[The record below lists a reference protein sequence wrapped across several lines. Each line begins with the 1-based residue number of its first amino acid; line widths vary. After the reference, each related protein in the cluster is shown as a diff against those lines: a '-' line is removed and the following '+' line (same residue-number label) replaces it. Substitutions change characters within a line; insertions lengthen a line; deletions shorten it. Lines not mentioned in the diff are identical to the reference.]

1 MTLITNFPLRQKV
14 VILLT
19 VSVGVFILIAYNL
32 SLVSQEILNL
42 IIFSYGLAV
51 PMILLSFDTLVD
63 LDKKN
68 VFVIW
73 VAISAFFLI
82 AYLTAIGK
90 SDFIVNRSCISESQ
104 GISRYISDSWINSL
118 KSIADILI
126 RIFFV

>member
-51 PMILLSFDTLVD
+51 PMILLSLDTLID

-68 VFVIW
+68 IFVVW
-73 VAISAFFLI
+73 VAIS
-82 AYLTAIGK
+82 
-90 SDFIVNRSCISESQ
+90 
-104 GISRYISDSWINSL
+104 
-118 KSIADILI
+118 
-126 RIFFV
+126 IFFFDCLSDGNWKI

>member
-63 LDKKN
+63 LDKKKCICN
-68 VFVIW
+68 LGGNFRL
-73 VAISAFFLI
+73 FFDCL
-82 AYLTAIGK
+82 
-90 SDFIVNRSCISESQ
+90 SDGNWKI
-104 GISRYISDSWINSL
+104 
-118 KSIADILI
+118 
-126 RIFFV
+126 